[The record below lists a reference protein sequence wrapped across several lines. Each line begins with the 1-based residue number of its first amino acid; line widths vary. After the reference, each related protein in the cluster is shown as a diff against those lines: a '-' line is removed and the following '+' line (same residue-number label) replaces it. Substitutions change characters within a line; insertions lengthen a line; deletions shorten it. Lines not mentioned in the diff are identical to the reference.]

1 MKPESGSLRSRH
13 EPESIMEKNAKE
25 ALQVTKEIV
34 VKFIET
40 GRISPANFAEIFPG
54 VYQVV
59 LQTITRPGGPTGVA
73 LLGKSNSGENG
84 QDT

>member
-1 MKPESGSLRSRH
+1 
-13 EPESIMEKNAKE
+13 MEKDTKE

-59 LQTITRPGGPTGVA
+59 LQTITRPGGPAVS
-73 LLGKSNSGENG
+73 GKAKSGESG
-84 QDT
+84 QAL

>member
-1 MKPESGSLRSRH
+1 
-13 EPESIMEKNAKE
+13 MEKDAKE

-40 GRISPANFAEIFPG
+40 GRISPVNFAEIFPG

-59 LQTITRPGGPTGVA
+59 LQTITRPGGSAGAA
-73 LLGKSNSGENG
+73 LSGKTKSGENG
-84 QDT
+84 QDA

>member
-1 MKPESGSLRSRH
+1 
-13 EPESIMEKNAKE
+13 MEKHAKE

-40 GRISPANFAEIFPG
+40 GRVSPSNFSDIFPG

-59 LQTITRPGGPTGVA
+59 LETITKPA
-73 LLGKSNSGENG
+73 LGRSAALPKDSASGNKDE
-84 QDT
+84 

>member
-1 MKPESGSLRSRH
+1 
-13 EPESIMEKNAKE
+13 MEKYTKE

-40 GRISPANFAEIFPG
+40 GRASPTNFAEIFPG

-59 LQTITRPGGPTGVA
+59 LETITRPCAPAREKQCDGQTSGQTSGRPGAQTGGA
-73 LLGKSNSGENG
+73 S
-84 QDT
+84 